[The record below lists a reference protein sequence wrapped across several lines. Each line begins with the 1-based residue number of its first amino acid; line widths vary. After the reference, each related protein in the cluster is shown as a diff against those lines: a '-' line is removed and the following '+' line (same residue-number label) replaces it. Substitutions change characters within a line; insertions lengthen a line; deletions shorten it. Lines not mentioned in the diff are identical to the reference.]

1 VLDDASFAE
10 RPDEEVV
17 CLLWPTLRWLVII
30 RSRAHKVRS
39 RASRSSQAEVPLAD
53 FEAGTFT
60 CRGSVAEGSRSKLT
74 KFTFISTFTMA
85 AQDVDE
91 PVVGSKRA
99 HSPRPA
105 PAKRAKAA
113 QACLSCRKHKTRC
126 EMLDRDN
133 SGAQC
138 HRCKVLSL
146 SCSFEHGSGQSPGP
160 SSAHGQ
166 QSECS
171 AQPTIDRRSSV
182 QLPKKPRDVPMDDTM
197 KQHPKGWGDTF
208 SDTPLPFRAPPREV
222 EEVELLDPQR
232 LLPEKHSPWGFLK
245 LTGGFESTMVPILA
259 IQALTRNGTSTAEP
273 SRTKVDQTL
282 FHVLSREEV
291 KYLVDMC
298 VSAAISFKCFSPDV
312 SISDSRS
319 ATARG

>member
-1 VLDDASFAE
+1 MQVVAADT
-10 RPDEEVV
+10 EVV
-17 CLLWPTLRWLVII
+17 SNTVTSAQSLELRDRHIDRLW
-30 RSRAHKVRS
+30 
-39 RASRSSQAEVPLAD
+39 SRSLTLKRTQLLAL
-53 FEAGTFT
+53 AALP
-60 CRGSVAEGSRSKLT
+60 RGSRSKLT
-74 KFTFISTFTMA
+74 KFSFIFTFTIA
-85 AQDVDE
+85 AQDMDD
-91 PVVGSKRA
+91 PIVGSKRA
-99 HSPRPA
+99 HSPRAA
-105 PAKRAKAA
+105 PSKRAKAA

-133 SGAQC
+133 SGTQC

-146 SCSFEHGSGQSPGP
+146 SCSFEHSSGQSPGP

-182 QLPKKPRDVPMDDTM
+182 QLPKKPQDVPMDDTM
-197 KQHPKGWGDTF
+197 KQHPKGLGDSF
-208 SDTPLPFRAPPREV
+208 SDTPLPFRAPP

-259 IQALTRNGTSTAEP
+259 IQALTRNATSAAESP
-273 SRTKVDQTL
+273 RTKVDQTL
-282 FHVLSREEV
+282 FHVLGREQV

-298 VSAAISFKCFSPDV
+298 VSVAISFKCFSSDV